1 MNAGGGAV
9 VLSGLAIA
17 NFNRNTP
24 GRALRATMNKRSIR
38 VPLTL
43 AMLLQFAIGGAVLP
57 FLTLFLQDKGLD
69 LTQISA
75 IFLGA
80 SGMLLVFP
88 FFWGMLADRFIPLNR
103 LFSILNL
110 LLIVLL
116 GVFARQESWPALALS
131 YMAFYACFNPS
142 LVLLNPL
149 SFFHLA
155 DPRQDFGAL
164 RAWGSIGW
172 MLPSGIL
179 FYWLAVDPAMDL
191 TITIH
196 LGMAIAAIMFLVSF
210 SLPHTPLG
218 VTHTLETDE
227 PGLTYG
233 QGIRKLAANPA
244 YLILLAV
251 YFLVASSFAIQA
263 IYSPALLE
271 EQGLARKWIG
281 PAQCIGVV
289 LEVFLFQWQKKF
301 FGRLSHA
308 HAILIGAVCM
318 LLRHLVFS
326 FSDSLALLILSH
338 LFTGMV
344 IVFHHIGASILV
356 NAIAPREVRSTA
368 QTLLVLFGSG
378 LGPMFAN
385 FCVGLIARETGQN
398 LRMIFLFAAALS
410 ALGCAILCLST
421 RRLNHAAHAADAPA
435 QIPDAR

>member
-1 MNAGGGAV
+1 
-9 VLSGLAIA
+9 
-17 NFNRNTP
+17 
-24 GRALRATMNKRSIR
+24 MNKRSIR

-57 FLTLFLQDKGLD
+57 FLTLFLQDKGLN
-69 LTQISA
+69 LTQIST

-88 FFWGMLADRFIPLNR
+88 FFWGMMADRYVPLNR
-103 LFSILNL
+103 LLTVLNL
-110 LLIVLL
+110 LLVICL
-116 GVFARQESWPALALS
+116 GIFARQQTWLTLALA

-155 DPRQDFGAL
+155 DPRQDFGSL

-172 MLPSGIL
+172 MLPSGIV

-191 TITIH
+191 TITVY
-196 LGMAIAAIMFLVSF
+196 LGMAIAAVMFLVSF

-227 PGLTYG
+227 PGLTYRQAIG
-233 QGIRKLAANPA
+233 KLASNPA
-244 YLILLAV
+244 YLILLVV

-271 EQGLARKWIG
+271 EEGLSRKWIG
-281 PAQCIGVV
+281 PAQCLGVV
-289 LEVFLFQWQKKF
+289 LEVFLFQWQKRF
-301 FGRLSHA
+301 LHRLTYA
-308 HAILIGAVCM
+308 HTILVGAICM
-318 LLRHLVFS
+318 LFRHLVFS
-326 FSDSLALLILSH
+326 FSDNMALLILSH

-356 NAIAPREVRSTA
+356 NAIAPKEVRSTA

-385 FCVGLIARETGQN
+385 FCVGQIARETDQN
-398 LRMIFLFAAALS
+398 LRMVFLFAAILS
-410 ALGCAILCLST
+410 AVGCAIIFLSI
-421 RRLNHAAHAADAPA
+421 RRLNLAAHAADAPA